1 MDLLSNVTLND
12 KLSTV
17 LKSVTNQDD
26 VFEQNTILQ
35 IEKNN
40 HNKSPTLKISTM
52 PSNISSDIYYD
63 QKSPTT
69 NENKLNIIPN
79 ILNKSNNSNEL
90 DNLEPTLF
98 IPSKVTDT
106 SSNINNIT
114 CLEKYNGSRMY
125 EYKDKESDIRSI
137 DGTKRK
143 ILE

>member
-1 MDLLSNVTLND
+1 
-12 KLSTV
+12 
-17 LKSVTNQDD
+17 
-26 VFEQNTILQ
+26 
-35 IEKNN
+35 
-40 HNKSPTLKISTM
+40 M

-69 NENKLNIIPN
+69 NENQLHIIPN

-114 CLEKYNGSRMY
+114 CLEKYNGSRIY
-125 EYKDKESDIRSI
+125 EYKDRESDIRSI

-143 ILE
+143 NIGMRIRYEDSSDWRIHRCLMCCMETSNDVRKYVQSYNNTFS